1 LNKPALRARVS
12 MPNRLASQTSP
23 YLQQHADNPVD
34 WQPWDAAAL
43 ALAREQDKPILL
55 SIGYSACHWCHVM
68 AHESFEDPQ
77 VAAEMNRHF
86 VNIKVDREERPDLD
100 QIYQT
105 AHALLTQRSGG
116 WPLTLFLMPDG
127 TPFFGGT
134 YFPKH
139 GRHGMAGFLDL
150 LPRIAAAYRD
160 QRGEIAQQNAAL
172 LEAFSRTLP
181 APDVGSE
188 LKRAPLD
195 AAVRELAQMFD
206 DVHGGIGRAPKFPHP
221 FELAF
226 CLRRHALD
234 GGETGLA
241 MPRLTLV
248 KMAEGGLY
256 DQLGGGF
263 CRYSVDEHWSI
274 PHFEK
279 MLYDNAALT
288 ALYSDAWLV
297 TQAPLFKKV
306 VEETADWIIRDMQS
320 PEGGYYSS
328 LDADSE
334 HEEGKFY
341 VWTREEVKHLLT
353 PVEYA
358 VVEPHYGLDG
368 APNFEGATA
377 DGGAGAPHRGDATPE
392 RDAGASTLRSPASTL
407 LAAPQPAGAR
417 RTPRGAHWHFRV
429 MKPLDAVAKSLGVP
443 LAECERRLDGARAKL
458 LAVRVKRVW
467 PGRDEKVLTSW
478 NAMMVR
484 GLARAARIFGRPE
497 WLVSARRA
505 TDFIR
510 GTLWHGG
517 KLLATYKDGHAHLN
531 AYLDDYAFLVEAL
544 IELMQA
550 EFRITDLEFA
560 RALADIML
568 DQFEDRAAGGF
579 FFVSHD
585 HEQLIHRAKPGHDNA
600 TPSGNG
606 IAAFALQRLG
616 HLVGEPRYLAA
627 AERTLKLFYPALERQ
642 PGGCVSLAT
651 ALDEYLAPP
660 PTVILRGDQ
669 EDIARWQGVLVRAYR
684 PDTLVVGLSRDI
696 AGLPVVLDKAPAAGN
711 AVTAWV
717 CRGATC
723 LPPVTDLDALER
735 VLSTK

>member
-1 LNKPALRARVS
+1 MS
-12 MPNRLASQTSP
+12 NRLASQTSP

-34 WQPWDAAAL
+34 WHPWDAAAL
-43 ALAREQDKPILL
+43 ALARVQDKPILL

-77 VAAEMNRHF
+77 VAAEMNRLF

-100 QIYQT
+100 HIYQT
-105 AHALLTQRSGG
+105 AHAMLTQRSGG

-139 GRHGMAGFLDL
+139 GRHGMAGLLDL
-150 LPRIAAAYRD
+150 LPRIAEAYRSK
-160 QRGEIAQQNAAL
+160 RGEIAQQNAAL
-172 LEAFSRTLP
+172 LDAFSRTLP
-181 APDVGSE
+181 APGVGRE

-195 AAVRELAQMFD
+195 AAVREFAQAFD
-206 DVHGGIGRAPKFPHP
+206 DVHGGIGGAPKFPHP

-234 GGETGLA
+234 GGEPGLA
-241 MPRLTLV
+241 IARLTLV

-256 DQLGGGF
+256 DHVGGGF

-279 MLYDNAALT
+279 MLYDNAALL
-288 ALYSDAWLV
+288 ALYCDAWLV

-334 HEEGKFY
+334 HAEGKFY
-341 VWTREEVKHLLT
+341 VWTPEEVKNVLT
-353 PVEYA
+353 PDEYA

-368 APNFEGATA
+368 APNFEVATA
-377 DGGAGAPHRGDATPE
+377 EGGAGAPHRGDATPE
-392 RDAGASTLRSPASTL
+392 RDAGASTLRPPTPTS
-407 LAAPQPAGAR
+407 LADPQLDAPRPVQRGAR
-417 RTPRGAHWHFRV
+417 WHLRV
-429 MKPLDAVAKSLGVP
+429 MQPLDAVAKSLGVP
-443 LAECERRLDGARAKL
+443 LAECEQRLDGARAKL

-478 NAMMVR
+478 NALMVR
-484 GLARAARIFGRPE
+484 GMARAARLFGRPE
-497 WLVSARRA
+497 WLASARRA
-505 TDFIR
+505 TDFVR

-517 KLLATYKDGHAHLN
+517 KLLATYKDGQAHLN
-531 AYLDDYAFLVEAL
+531 AYLDDYAFLVDAL

-550 EFRITDLEFA
+550 EFRAADLELA
-560 RALADIML
+560 RALADVML

-585 HEQLIHRAKPGHDNA
+585 HEKLIHRAKPGHDHA

-606 IAAFALQRLG
+606 MAAFALQRLG
-616 HLVGEPRYLAA
+616 HLIGETRYLAA
-627 AERTLKLFYPALERQ
+627 AERTVKLFYPALERQ
-642 PGGCVSLAT
+642 PGGFVSLAT

-660 PTVILRGDQ
+660 QTVVLRGDK
-669 EDIARWQGVLVRAYR
+669 EDLARWQKVLVRTYR
-684 PDTLVVGLSRDI
+684 PATLVIAIPADR
-696 AGLPVVLDKAPAAGN
+696 AGLPPVLDKAAPARGVN
-711 AVTAWV
+711 AWI
-717 CRGATC
+717 CRGVAC
-723 LPPVTDLDALER
+723 LAPTSDLADLQR
-735 VLSTK
+735 TLSAGTGVWRT